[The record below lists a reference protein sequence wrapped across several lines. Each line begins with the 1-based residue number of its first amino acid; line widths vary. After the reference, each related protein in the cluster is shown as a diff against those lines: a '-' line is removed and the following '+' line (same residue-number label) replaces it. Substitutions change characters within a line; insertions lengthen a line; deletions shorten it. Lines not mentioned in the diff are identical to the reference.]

1 MVFPGRKNGG
11 GTGDQKES
19 HGGRGDEVRSFHI
32 NLISLFIVKTD
43 YLDSLQFDICTAS
56 FLLTNPYLVT

>member
-1 MVFPGRKNGG
+1 MSLGLPVVFPGRKNGG
-11 GTGDQKES
+11 RTGDQKES
-19 HGGRGDEVRSFHI
+19 HGGRGEVRSFHI

-56 FLLTNPYLVT
+56 FLLT